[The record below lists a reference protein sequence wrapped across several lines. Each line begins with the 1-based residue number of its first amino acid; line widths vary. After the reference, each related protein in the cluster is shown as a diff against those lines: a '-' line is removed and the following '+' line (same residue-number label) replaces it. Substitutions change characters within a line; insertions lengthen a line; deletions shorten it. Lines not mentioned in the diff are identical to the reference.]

1 MWYGQSIPQLNLKSQ
16 TKELKSAGHKHTHDQ
31 QISDTLPP
39 KNPQKPIKSW
49 YDKRLILRLDKLE
62 FMHIIP
68 KSPQQA
74 NHAPRKRFGQNFLH
88 DTNIIAQIVTSIRL
102 DKADN
107 LLEIGPGLGALT
119 EPLLAEVDGM
129 TVIELDRDLAAQL
142 KINIGANS
150 HPDFTIINDNA
161 MHIDYRALAEQVGKG
176 AFRVV
181 GNLPYN
187 ISTPILFRLLE
198 FSDVIKDMHF
208 MLQKE
213 VVDRITAEPAT
224 KEYGRL
230 SVIMQYYCQSEYL
243 LTVPKGAFNPPPKV
257 TSAVFR
263 LIPYAI
269 KPITARD
276 EKVFELV
283 VREAFNH
290 RRKTLRAIFKANA
303 LLPTLDE
310 ADFEAV
316 GINPQARPE
325 TLSVSE
331 FVALADLIVNKKLN
345 A

>member
-1 MWYGQSIPQLNLKSQ
+1 
-16 TKELKSAGHKHTHDQ
+16 
-31 QISDTLPP
+31 
-39 KNPQKPIKSW
+39 
-49 YDKRLILRLDKLE
+49 
-62 FMHIIP
+62 MHIIP

-74 NHAPRKRFGQNFLH
+74 KHAPRKRFGQNFLH
-88 DTNIIAQIVTSIRL
+88 DTNVIAQIVTAIRL
-102 DKADN
+102 DRQDN

-119 EPLLAEVDGM
+119 EPLLAAVDGM
-129 TVIELDRDLAAQL
+129 TVIELDRDLAAKL

-161 MHIDYRALAEQVGKG
+161 MHIDYRDLAAKVGKG

-213 VVDRITAEPAT
+213 VVDRITAEPNT

-230 SVIMQYYCQSEYL
+230 SVIIQYYCQSEYL

-263 LIPYAI
+263 LIPYAT
-269 KPITARD
+269 KPISAID
-276 EKVFELV
+276 ESIFELV
-283 VREAFNH
+283 VREVFNH
-290 RRKTLRAIFKANA
+290 RRKTLRAIFRANA
-303 LLPTLDE
+303 LLPTLEE
-310 ADFEAV
+310 ADFERMA
-316 GINPQARPE
+316 INPQARPE
-325 TLSVSE
+325 TLDVAQ
-331 FVALADLIVNKKLN
+331 FVALADLVTQKSSKTDKDCH
-345 A
+345 